1 MGLREKHEWIQFSYV
16 FIPSN
21 CLEIYGD
28 WVLEMTTANTLNIA
42 VVGAGDMGQRHA
54 QHWQHAGATVSAIC
68 DAYVP
73 QAEKIAANFGA
84 QAFETLE
91 AALASAA
98 IDAVSICTPTFLHAP
113 LAIAALDAGKH
124 VLCEKPI
131 ALTLTDALAMKDA
144 ANKAN
149 KELRVG
155 FMRRFDP
162 AYPQLVDACT
172 RIGSPILASATIA
185 AGIRPK
191 RLMHDAKA
199 NGGPII
205 DMCCH
210 VFNLWEGIL
219 GCRPTQVSARGY
231 TFSDNKIELTS
242 IEHKAL
248 DSAHITLHY
257 PNGAF
262 GHIQVSWGLPWGVP
276 ALEHH
281 TYLAPEGIVQ
291 TSWNETITFDHGQG
305 VTHWQRQGDL
315 NYLDPWRREIA
326 QFYCELTT
334 GAPQQ
339 VASADDG
346 IEALK
351 ISLAVLEAIHTEQTI
366 DLATF
371 GLVA

>member
-1 MGLREKHEWIQFSYV
+1 
-16 FIPSN
+16 
-21 CLEIYGD
+21 
-28 WVLEMTTANTLNIA
+28 MTPTPANTLHVA
-42 VVGAGDMGQRHA
+42 VVGAGDMGKRHA
-54 QHWQHAGATVSAIC
+54 QYWQQAGATVTAVC

-73 QAEKIAANFGA
+73 QAEKVSAQFGA
-84 QAFETLE
+84 KAFETLE
-91 AALASAA
+91 SALAAA
-98 IDAVSICTPTFLHAP
+98 PIDAVSICTPTFLHAP
-113 LAIAALDAGKH
+113 LAIAALEAGKH

-131 ALTLTDALAMKDA
+131 ALELADALAMKTA
-144 ANKAN
+144 ASKAN

-162 AYPQLVDACT
+162 AYPQLLDACS
-172 RIGSPILASATIA
+172 RIGSPILANATIA

-191 RLMHDAKA
+191 RLMHDATA

-210 VFNLWEGIL
+210 VFNLWEGVI

-231 TFSDNKIELTS
+231 TFSDSKIELTN

-276 ALEHH
+276 TLEQH

-291 TSWNETITFDHGQG
+291 TSWNDTITLDSGQG
-305 VTHWQRQGDL
+305 VTRWQRQGDL
-315 NYLDPWRREIA
+315 NYLDPWRREILR
-326 QFYCELTT
+326 FYQELTAS
-334 GAPQQ
+334 APRQ

-351 ISLAVLEAIHTEQTI
+351 ISLAVLEAIKTEQPV
-366 DLATF
+366 DLANF
-371 GLVA
+371 GLIA

>member
-1 MGLREKHEWIQFSYV
+1 MTISTSNLRV
-16 FIPSN
+16 
-21 CLEIYGD
+21 
-28 WVLEMTTANTLNIA
+28 A
-42 VVGAGDMGQRHA
+42 VVGAGDMGKRHA
-54 QHWQHAGATVSAIC
+54 QHWQQAGATVTAIC

-73 QAEKIAANFGA
+73 QAEKVAAMFET
-84 QAFETLE
+84 QAFETLDS
-91 AALASAA
+91 ALNHAA

-131 ALTLTDALAMKDA
+131 ALELADAHAMKRA
-144 ANKAN
+144 ASQAN

-162 AYPQLVDACT
+162 AYGQLLDACE
-172 RIGSPILASATIA
+172 RIGSPILAHATIA

-191 RLMHDAKA
+191 RLMHDATA

-210 VFNLWEGIL
+210 VFNLWEGVL
-219 GCRPTQVSARGY
+219 GCRPTQVSAQGY
-231 TFSDNKIELTS
+231 TFSENKIELTNVD
-242 IEHKAL
+242 HKAL

-262 GHIQVSWGLPWGVP
+262 GHIQVSWGLPWGVLP
-276 ALEHH
+276 SEEH

-291 TSWNETITFDHGQG
+291 TTWNEHITRDSGQG
-305 VTHWQRQGDL
+305 ITRWQRQGDL
-315 NYLDPWRREIA
+315 HYLDPWRREIA
-326 QFYCELTT
+326 QFYRELTT
-334 GAPQQ
+334 DSVRQ

-351 ISLAVLEAIHTEQTI
+351 ISLAVLASIKTEKPV

>member
-1 MGLREKHEWIQFSYV
+1 
-16 FIPSN
+16 
-21 CLEIYGD
+21 
-28 WVLEMTTANTLNIA
+28 MTLDAHTLHVA
-42 VVGAGDMGQRHA
+42 VVGAGDMGKRHA
-54 QHWQHAGATVSAIC
+54 EHWQHAGAAVSAIC
-68 DAYVP
+68 DAYLP
-73 QAEKIAANFGA
+73 QAEKVAANFEA
-84 QAFETLE
+84 KAFEKLE
-91 AALASAA
+91 DALTSAP

-113 LAIAALDAGKH
+113 LAIAALEAGKH

-131 ALTLTDALAMKDA
+131 ALTLADANAMKDA
-144 ANKAN
+144 AERAG

-162 AYPQLVDACT
+162 AYNQLLDACE
-172 RIGSPILASATIA
+172 RIGSPILAHATIA

-191 RLMHDAKA
+191 RLMHDATA

-210 VFNLWEGIL
+210 VFNLWEGVL
-219 GCRPTQVSARGY
+219 GCRPTRVSAQGY
-231 TFSDNKIELTS
+231 TFSENKIELTNVD
-242 IEHKAL
+242 HKAL

-262 GHIQVSWGLPWGVP
+262 GHIQVSWGLPWGVVP
-276 ALEHH
+276 SEEH

-291 TSWNETITFDHGQG
+291 TTWNEHITRDSGQG
-305 VTHWQRQGDL
+305 ITRWQRQGDS
-315 NYLDPWRREIA
+315 NYLDPWRREIL
-326 QFYCELTT
+326 QFYRELTT
-334 GAPQQ
+334 DSARQ

-351 ISLAVLEAIHTEQTI
+351 ISLAVLEAIKTETPV

-371 GLVA
+371 GLIA